1 MHIWHTAS
9 DLQLQRWQDV
19 KELVRSAGDAL
30 SIGFLGSLES
40 FLTYL
45 QALMHF
51 CESFARDEKATKAM
65 LVRSLSITPQHVMCC
80 TEPADHA
87 DMSYISV
94 IAHVNSGTRQE
105 LGSLVWYSLQSAGRL
120 AWEPLDECAAM
131 G

>member
-1 MHIWHTAS
+1 M
-9 DLQLQRWQDV
+9 

-51 CESFARDEKATKAM
+51 CESFARDERATKAM
-65 LVRSLSITPQHVMCC
+65 LVRSLLITPLLVLCC
-80 TEPADHA
+80 TFMLKHRTCLVPRVDP
-87 DMSYISV
+87 
-94 IAHVNSGTRQE
+94 GTSQE
-105 LGSLVWYSLQSAGRL
+105 LGSLVRISLQTAGRL
-120 AWEPLDECAAM
+120 AGNSLGDCAAK

>member
-1 MHIWHTAS
+1 MRVLQTAP
-9 DLQLQRWQDV
+9 DPRLQCWQDV

-65 LVRSLSITPQHVMCC
+65 QVRSLSSCPC
-80 TEPADHA
+80 
-87 DMSYISV
+87 
-94 IAHVNSGTRQE
+94 
-105 LGSLVWYSLQSAGRL
+105 L
-120 AWEPLDECAAM
+120 
-131 G
+131 